1 MSIMA
6 DDNFSMSAEKY
17 LAKYH
22 ILTYIEDSLLQ
33 LLEHREENSKVVPAK
48 FLCEYFCS
56 LRDGNHTMFREFSF
70 IRSTPHNRAS
80 FVVLFWKCF
89 RQIGKKGD
97 LLSIQEYHSL
107 LGLLCPDFPFQLVQ
121 KTARIV
127 LIDDALDCLISF
139 SDFIYAFQVQFY
151 YEEFLEKTLG
161 IYQSLLQTM
170 HSPRDPVIVPTSGGN
185 DAKIH
190 QNTHSPADGL
200 DAMQFF
206 RAIYPVLDRVD
217 YSTPPLMCLKEIL
230 FNVPRISFY
239 EFMMAIA
246 KSDSI
251 NAHIGRLPG
260 KGELLEGADIELT
273 SPPLKAPGVSNGGS
287 RPGSSTRPT
296 ATSGDGTNSNSTTLR
311 GSKHHHHHHNHHH
324 HHHQHHHHSSNKLG
338 TSQKPAG
345 PAAVS
350 GGFGVG
356 GVGASVPAA
365 AVPAVATNRTA
376 KPDTESDSDSDSSS
390 DSSDTN

>member
-1 MSIMA
+1 MSVLSE
-6 DDNFSMSAEKY
+6 DNFSMTAEKY

-22 ILTYIEDSLLQ
+22 VLTYIEDSMLQ

-56 LRDGNHTMFREFSF
+56 LRDGNHTMFREFNF

-151 YEEFLEKTLG
+151 YEEFLEKTWG
-161 IYQSLLQTM
+161 IYQSLMQTM
-170 HSPRDPVIVPTSGGN
+170 HSPRDPVIVPTSGGS
-185 DAKIH
+185 DTKIH
-190 QNTHSPADGL
+190 QSTHSPADGV

-206 RAIYPVLDRVD
+206 RAIYPVLDRMD
-217 YSTPPLMCLKEIL
+217 YRCGDERSCLKL
-230 FNVPRISFY
+230 Y
-239 EFMMAIA
+239 
-246 KSDSI
+246 
-251 NAHIGRLPG
+251 
-260 KGELLEGADIELT
+260 
-273 SPPLKAPGVSNGGS
+273 
-287 RPGSSTRPT
+287 
-296 ATSGDGTNSNSTTLR
+296 
-311 GSKHHHHHHNHHH
+311 
-324 HHHQHHHHSSNKLG
+324 
-338 TSQKPAG
+338 
-345 PAAVS
+345 
-350 GGFGVG
+350 
-356 GVGASVPAA
+356 
-365 AVPAVATNRTA
+365 
-376 KPDTESDSDSDSSS
+376 
-390 DSSDTN
+390 